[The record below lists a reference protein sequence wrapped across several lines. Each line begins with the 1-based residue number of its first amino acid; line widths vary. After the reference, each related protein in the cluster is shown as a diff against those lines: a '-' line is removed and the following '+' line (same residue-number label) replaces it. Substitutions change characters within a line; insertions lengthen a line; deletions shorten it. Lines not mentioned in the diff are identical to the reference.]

1 MARITTIDS
10 LEKAWK
16 VAGSQT
22 SAQELLNG
30 RMYLK
35 TTGWTEVKLTDEF
48 RRQLCDMLTHQ
59 IGGIHRTKEIV
70 ERCLLFRSPQHWAL
84 GRFFLSKYNKSGAR
98 ISYCAGQDATWEMRE
113 LRNYL
118 KKVY

>member
-1 MARITTIDS
+1 MGRITKIDS

-16 VAGSQT
+16 VVDYQT
-22 SAQELLNG
+22 SAQDLLNE
-30 RMYLK
+30 RLYLK
-35 TTGWTEVKLTDEF
+35 TTGWSRVQLTEEF
-48 RRQLCDMLTHQ
+48 KRQLCDMLTQQ
-59 IGGIHRTKEIV
+59 IGGIHRTKETV

-84 GRFFLSKYNKSGAR
+84 GRFFLSKYNKSNAR

-118 KKVY
+118 KTIY

>member
-16 VAGSQT
+16 VVDYQT
-22 SAQELLNG
+22 SAQDLLNG

-35 TTGWTEVKLTDEF
+35 TTGWSKVNLTDDF
-48 RRQLCDMLTHQ
+48 RRQLCDMLTRQ

-84 GRFFLSKYNKSGAR
+84 KRFYLTKYGKEAK
-98 ISYCAGQDATWEMRE
+98 ISYYAGQDHVSEIRE

-118 KKVY
+118 IKTY